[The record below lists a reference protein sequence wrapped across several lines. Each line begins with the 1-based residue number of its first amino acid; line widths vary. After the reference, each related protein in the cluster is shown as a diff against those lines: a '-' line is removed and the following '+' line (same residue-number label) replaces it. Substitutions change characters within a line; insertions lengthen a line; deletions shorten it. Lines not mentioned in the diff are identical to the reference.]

1 MSEASPAAPG
11 TPAAAPV
18 ASMPAA
24 NQGQLAAAAAATPEQ
39 AALAADALKAEVA
52 KAEAAKKES
61 SKKKYDLKVN
71 GKSKSVELDLSD
83 DKAVQDYLQ
92 KAMAADE
99 RFQEAATLRKDVQLL
114 VKTLKENPL
123 AILTHPGVGVDVKK
137 LAEMVINQ
145 ELEDM
150 QKSPEQKKLE
160 ALEKELAQEREA
172 KTKMEE
178 QARQAAV
185 AQQESEQ
192 FQQIDDKISTAL
204 SSTDLPKTPYVV
216 KRISDAMISA
226 FDMGYRDIEVEQII
240 PIVEKQLKEEMGQW
254 FDSSSEDALEKL
266 MGKNNIDR
274 MRKKRIAAQ
283 KKAPATAEAI
293 KATSEA
299 AKPKAKE
306 EPAKPTKR
314 FEDLFGKF

>member
-1 MSEASPAAPG
+1 MSDAIPGTSAPPAAP
-11 TPAAAPV
+11 A
-18 ASMPAA
+18 
-24 NQGQLAAAAAATPEQ
+24 QAATPEQ
-39 AALAADALKAEVA
+39 AKVASTATAEQTALAAEALKAELANV
-52 KAEAAKKES
+52 EKKPES

-71 GKSKSVELDLSD
+71 GKSKSIELDTSD
-83 DKAVQDYLQ
+83 DKAVTDYLQ

-160 ALEKELAQEREA
+160 QLEKELAQEREA

-185 AQQESEQ
+185 SQQEAEQ
-192 FQQIDDKISTAL
+192 FQEIDDKISNAL
-204 SSTDLPKTPYVV
+204 SATELPKTPYVV
-216 KRISDAMISA
+216 KRISDAMIAA
-226 FDMGYRDIEVEQII
+226 FDMGYKDIQVEQII

-266 MGKNNIDR
+266 MGKNLDR
-274 MRKKRIAAQ
+274 IRKKRVAAA
-283 KKAPATAEAI
+283 KKAPTTAEAI

-299 AKPKAKE
+299 SKPKEKGPE
-306 EPAKPTKR
+306 EKPTKR